1 MNTAQAR
8 INRLFYTSGK
18 CLMVA
23 CDHGM
28 FNDPAF
34 TEGLEDIKSAV
45 DTVVKS
51 GADAL
56 QLSPGHAHYLQELPG
71 RTKPALVLR
80 ADVLN
85 FFGPRPEN
93 ILFSGL
99 IGDPVECALRLDAA
113 CILVSLAA
121 IAGQSDLH
129 RMCVEN
135 VNRLKSPCVRYGMP
149 LMIEP
154 MVVKR
159 DGNACV
165 MEGDFEKNLTL
176 VRQAAEL
183 GADIIKADPTSD
195 VSRYADLVKAA
206 GVPVLVRGGGKAAED
221 EVLKR
226 TATAIKQGASGI
238 VYGRNIIRHASPEKM
253 TLALLS
259 IVHAGA
265 TPEQAIKMM
274 KG

>member
-1 MNTAQAR
+1 MNTSQAR
-8 INRLFYTSGK
+8 LNRLFYSSGK

-34 TEGLEDIKSAV
+34 TEGLEDIKTAV
-45 DTVVKS
+45 GTVVKT
-51 GADAL
+51 GADAI
-56 QLSPGHAHYLQELPG
+56 QLSPGHAHYLQNHPG

-80 ADVLN
+80 ADALN
-85 FFGPRPEN
+85 FFGPRAESV
-93 ILFSGL
+93 LFSAM
-99 IGDPVECALRLDAA
+99 IGDPVETALRLDSA
-113 CILVSLAA
+113 CILVSLA
-121 IAGQSDLH
+121 ILAGQSELH

-159 DGNACV
+159 DGNVCV
-165 MEGDFEKNLTL
+165 LDGDFERNLTL
-176 VRQAAEL
+176 VRQAVEL
-183 GADIIKADPTSD
+183 GADIVKADPTGD
-195 VSRYADLVKAA
+195 VSRYARVVKAA
-206 GVPVLVRGGGKAAED
+206 GVPVLVRGGGKAAEE
-221 EVLKR
+221 EVFKR
-226 TATAIKQGASGI
+226 TAAVIKQGASGI

-265 TPEQAIKMM
+265 TPEQAIKMVR
-274 KG
+274 G

>member
-34 TEGLEDIKSAV
+34 TEGLVDIKSAV
-45 DTVVKS
+45 DTVVKT
-51 GADAL
+51 GADAI
-56 QLSPGHAHYLQELPG
+56 QLSPGHARYLQEVPG

-80 ADVLN
+80 VDVLN
-85 FFGPRPEN
+85 FFGPRPDN
-93 ILFSGL
+93 VLFSAM
-99 IGDPVECALRLDAA
+99 IGDPVEVALRLDAA
-113 CILVSLAA
+113 CILVSLA
-121 IAGQSDLH
+121 IFPGQPEMH
-129 RMCVEN
+129 RMCVDN
-135 VNRLKSPCVRYGMP
+135 VNRLKSACVRYGMP
-149 LMIEP
+149 LMVEP

-165 MEGDFEKNLTL
+165 LDGEFEKNLTL

-183 GADIIKADPTSD
+183 GADIIKADPTAE
-195 VSRYADLVKAA
+195 VQRYAEVVRAA
-206 GVPVLVRGGGKAAED
+206 GVPVLVRGGGKAAEE

-226 TATAIKQGASGI
+226 TASLIRQNVAGI
-238 VYGRNIIRHASPEKM
+238 VYGRNIIRHGSPEKM

-259 IVHAGA
+259 VVHAGA
-265 TPEQAIKMM
+265 TPEQAIKMLR
-274 KG
+274 